1 LVIREPYVVKTERNG
16 PVITYTVEGRTEGG
30 ATQIPGE
37 DIVQVYRA
45 SWRGG
50 KLVAIQF
57 LEPKS
62 ELNKP

>member
-1 LVIREPYVVKTERNG
+1 M
-16 PVITYTVEGRTEGG
+16 ITYTVEGRTEGG
-30 ATQIPGE
+30 ATEIPGE